1 MVHQPAE
8 EEYLKPQYQQCGK
21 KVADTGYYSG
31 HT

>member
-21 KVADTGYYSG
+21 KAADTG
-31 HT
+31 